1 MLPNFHGIHYEP
13 IQSVGSANPPA
24 RMTTRL
30 DQNHKLYKYMK
41 YTSLSGRRVSVIGQT
56 LFPVQ
61 EKGLLRLP

>member
-24 RMTTRL
+24 RVTTGL

-41 YTSLSGRRVSVIGQT
+41 YTSFERS
-56 LFPVQ
+56 
-61 EKGLLRLP
+61 